1 MDNYICVDPL
11 SSRPIECWKKYKRL
25 GRVSGPAKTLRL
37 DTPVFDNKVRFV
49 CISDTHERLDEF
61 LPIIPDGDV
70 LIHAGDFTNYGD
82 LGEVIK
88 FNSEIGQLP
97 HKYKLVIPGNHEL
110 GFEDGEVM
118 NDKQM
123 AGLNMLGI
131 KKAYELLSNCPHY
144 LSTRSIDGYAGRIKR
159 IRLRVDHTHP
169 YAESGPHYTFPLCVP
184 PHLRSLKGRV
194 AEAYIICVY
203 GIKVYGT
210 PWHSMPGYSFY
221 RPRGQKILHKWNMIP
236 PKTDVLITHTPP
248 LGHGDFNSWD
258 KMDGILAGDVELLNT
273 VEQRVVPKYHVF
285 GHVHQ
290 MHGATT
296 NGTTTFINAS
306 LCDHKLRSAY
316 DPIIFDLPL
325 PRGVSK

>member
-11 SSRPIECWKKYKRL
+11 SSRPIDCWKKYRRQ
-25 GRVSGPAKTLRL
+25 GRVSEPAKTLRL
-37 DTPVFDNKVRFV
+37 DTPVFENKVRFV

-88 FNSEIGQLP
+88 FNAEIGKLP
-97 HKYKLVIPGNHEL
+97 HKYKLVIAGNHEL
-110 GFEDGEVM
+110 GFEDGEDM
-118 NDKQM
+118 NDKQL

-131 KKAYELLSNCPHY
+131 NKAYELLSNCTY
-144 LSTRSIDGYAGRIKR
+144 LCDRST
-159 IRLRVDHTHP
+159 
-169 YAESGPHYTFPLCVP
+169 E
-184 PHLRSLKGRV
+184 
-194 AEAYIICVY
+194 VY
-203 GIKVYGT
+203 GIKVYGA

-221 RPRGQKILHKWNMIP
+221 R
-236 PKTDVLITHTPP
+236 
-248 LGHGDFNSWD
+248 HGDFNSWN

-273 VEQRVVPKYHVF
+273 VEQRVLPKYHVF